1 MSNITTILDTLL
13 TKINEMNK
21 EILEMKEIVKA
32 SVFLE
37 QEPGKL
43 STRPNSEVVS
53 SEPLVK
59 EEKKTP
65 KRASRA
71 KTSAEKKEKKEK
83 KEHKEPKEKKE
94 PKNPKNPKK
103 ANASPKAAET
113 EPNVQPT
120 PIIKSENVGTDED
133 VPSDVDA

>member
-37 QEPGKL
+37 QEPGNL
-43 STRPNSEVVS
+43 STRPNSETVS

-71 KTSAEKKEKKEK
+71 KTTGEKSEKKEK
-83 KEHKEPKEKKE
+83 KEKKE
-94 PKNPKNPKK
+94 PKNPKNPKNPKK
-103 ANASPKAAET
+103 AAASPKTVET
-113 EPNVQPT
+113 ELNVQPT
-120 PIIKSENVGTDED
+120 PEIIKPGNVGTDDD

>member
-1 MSNITTILDTLL
+1 MSQITTILDTLL

-43 STRPNSEVVS
+43 STRPNSDVVS

-71 KTSAEKKEKKEK
+71 KTTAEKKEKKEK
-83 KEHKEPKEKKE
+83 KEPKT
-94 PKNPKNPKK
+94 PKNPKIPKK
-103 ANASPKAAET
+103 ANASPKAVET
-113 EPNVQPT
+113 EPNVQPSLEN
-120 PIIKSENVGTDED
+120 IKVGNVGTDED